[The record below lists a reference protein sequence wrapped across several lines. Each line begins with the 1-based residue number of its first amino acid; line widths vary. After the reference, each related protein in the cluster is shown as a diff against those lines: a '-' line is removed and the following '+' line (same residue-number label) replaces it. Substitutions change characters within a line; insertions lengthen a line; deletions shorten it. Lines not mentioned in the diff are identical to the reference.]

1 MKFDPHAQFGFEIKF
16 EDEIPKYVTL
26 EELNELIKEKPYQ
39 SSYDKVFLNFKKDQK
54 TGLKYVDIH
63 SFIFPEWV
71 CSHILVNTCMQDPNS
86 YDWSRLTDMY
96 SYQRIA
102 DFVYIWVHPY
112 TWISKDDSHLH
123 DCLILGKVAT
133 MVTDKGRVDIS
144 LHEWLTRMLQ
154 ERVLFLA
161 DRRPIAVADGELD
174 GRGKVLKGMLVW
186 DLITTD
192 ARNYLKQFMYDE
204 MDSQYIENLHTEAFR
219 ENIQFIAQER
229 GGKVAAE
236 LLRLLRKDWKAIV
249 TWKCFGIDKIT
260 PEQVEAFRQCLF
272 EGMDYYLEQWEAETP
287 QQTSSNTKPAIFE
300 FITDQCRK
308 EGRVE
313 SVEAEL
319 RAASKGTAVAM
330 WKTIRTNEAL
340 GYLST
345 KDVAA
350 SKIYKALTAYFG
362 DLPYNERNFRDARNK
377 R

>member
-1 MKFDPHAQFGFEIKF
+1 MEFDPHAQFGFEIKF
-16 EDEIPKYVTL
+16 EDELPKYVTL
-26 EELNELIKEKPYQ
+26 EELKELIKEEPYQ
-39 SSYDKVFLNFKKDQK
+39 QSFDKDFLNFQKDQK

-71 CSHILVNTCMQDPNS
+71 SSHILVNTCMQDPDS
-86 YDWSRLTDMY
+86 YDWYHLTDMY
-96 SYQRIA
+96 NYHRIA

-112 TWISKDDSHLH
+112 TWISKDDIHLH

-133 MVTDKGRVDIS
+133 MVTDKGRVDMF
-144 LHEWLTRMLQ
+144 LYDWLSKMFR

-161 DRRPIAVADGELD
+161 DKTPRAVEDTEKDGQ
-174 GRGKVLKGMLVW
+174 GKILKGMLAW
-186 DLITTD
+186 GLITAD
-192 ARNYLKQFMYDE
+192 GRNYLKQFMYDGLKPQE
-204 MDSQYIENLHTEAFR
+204 IEYFHTEAFR

-229 GGKVAAE
+229 GGKVAAN
-236 LLRLLRKDWKAIV
+236 LVRQLRKDWKAIV
-249 TWKCFGIDKIT
+249 TWKCFDIDKIS
-260 PEQVEAFRQCLF
+260 PEQVEEFRAVLF
-272 EGMDYYLEQWEAETP
+272 EGMDYYLEQWDAEAPQEET
-287 QQTSSNTKPAIFE
+287 TNAKPAAFE

-308 EGRVE
+308 EGKAE
-313 SVEAEL
+313 TTEAEL

-350 SKIYKALTAYFG
+350 SKIYKALTDYFG
-362 DLPYNERNFRDARNK
+362 ELPYNERNFRDARNK

>member
-16 EDEIPKYVTL
+16 EDEIPKYVTI
-26 EELNELIKEKPYQ
+26 EEFNELIKEKAYQ
-39 SSYDKVFLNFKKDQK
+39 SPYDKVFQDFKKDQK

-71 CSHILVNTCMQDPNS
+71 SSHILVNTCMQDPDA

-96 SYQRIA
+96 NYERIA

-112 TWISKDDSHLH
+112 TWISKDNSNIH

-133 MVTDKGRVDIS
+133 MVTDKGRVDIF
-144 LHEWLTRMLQ
+144 LHKWLTRMLQ

-161 DRRPIAVADGELD
+161 DRTPRAVADVEYEVQ
-174 GRGKVLKGMLVW
+174 GKILKGMLAW

-192 ARNYLKQFMYDE
+192 ARNYLKQFMYDGME
-204 MDSQYIENLHTEAFR
+204 SQDIEYFHAEAFR
-219 ENIQFIAQER
+219 ENIQYIAQER
-229 GGKVAAE
+229 GGKVAADLVRQLQKE
-236 LLRLLRKDWKAIV
+236 WKAIV
-249 TWKCFGIDKIT
+249 TWKCYGIDKIL
-260 PEQVEAFRQCLF
+260 PEQVETFRQCLF

-287 QQTSSNTKPAIFE
+287 QQVEPNVKEGCFE

-308 EGRVE
+308 EGKIE
-313 SVEAEL
+313 AVEAEL
-319 RAASKGTAVAM
+319 RAACKGTAPAM

-345 KDVAA
+345 KDVSA

-362 DLPYNERNFRDARNK
+362 ELPYNERNFRDARNK